1 MSTTD
6 TGSPDEPDEAGSR
19 RSADHERAGSTP
31 QTADTTELEDDD
43 DDDDDGPVREA
54 KSRDA
59 ESPGAFIDDP
69 NPPEPNEP
77 G

>member
-1 MSTTD
+1 MNTTD
-6 TGSPDEPDEAGSR
+6 TGSSDEPESR
-19 RSADHERAGSTP
+19 GLVEHDHERSDPKTP
-31 QTADTTELEDDD
+31 DATDPQGDDD
-43 DDDDDGPVREA
+43 DAVRQA
-54 KSRDA
+54 QSRDA

>member
-1 MSTTD
+1 MNTSD
-6 TGSPDEPDEAGSR
+6 TGSPDEPEGSGLVENEHV
-19 RSADHERAGSTP
+19 RSDP
-31 QTADTTELEDDD
+31 QTPDAADPQGDDD
-43 DDDDDGPVREA
+43 DRVREA
-54 KSRDA
+54 QSRDA